1 MTTRTV
7 RLLHVED
14 DLFEQRL
21 VAQMLTGLPEFTFAV
36 TCVDSEDAAVAEFE
50 KGAEFVLLDYQLSQG
65 NGLSCLQKLRTR
77 DRITPIVA
85 MSGTATPEIAA
96 ELVAEGADD
105 YIGKQDLT
113 PELLARAVRDALT
126 RADAWRRHSP
136 GRDAA
141 ADRVTQM
148 FVELSRDFVA
158 ALGPDLLARLDAF
171 EALARSSRV
180 GLDRVQALFDAGAAA
195 HGQPR
200 GLQRPLELELLLR
213 LADDLSGFEQGSAG
227 NS

>member
-14 DLFEQRL
+14 DLFQQRL
-21 VAQMLTGLPEFTFAV
+21 VAKMLTGLPDFAFSIV
-36 TCVDSEDAAVAEFE
+36 CVDSEDAAVAEFE

-85 MSGTATPEIAA
+85 MSGTATPEVAA

-126 RADAWRRHSP
+126 RADAWRRQAP
-136 GRDAA
+136 PPNAA
-141 ADRVTQM
+141 ADRVGQLFLEM
-148 FVELSRDFVA
+148 SRDFVA
-158 ALGPDLLARLDAF
+158 ALGPDFPARLDAL
-171 EALARSSRV
+171 EAAARESRIS
-180 GLDRVQALFDAGAAA
+180 LDRVQALFDSAAAA

-200 GLQRPLELELLLR
+200 CLQRPLELELLLR
-213 LADDLSGFEQGSAG
+213 LADDLSAFDGPGGVS
-227 NS
+227 